1 MAMGAEGVAMG
12 TRFLLTQES
21 TVPDAI
27 KARYLETPLTGT
39 VVTKA
44 VDGYPQRVVRTALI
58 DRLERSG
65 FLGRLLSAVRHA
77 LALSDATDATLTGML
92 REGLAMR
99 QNEQLTWPQ
108 IAMAA
113 NAPMLTRA
121 TLCDGRLDAGVLP
134 TGQVVGRI
142 EALPT
147 VQEVIQTLLADAAAT
162 LDRLNHAHGGADE

>member
-1 MAMGAEGVAMG
+1 MAMGADGIAMG

-21 TVPDAI
+21 TVPDAV
-27 KARYLETPLTGT
+27 KAQYLDTSLTGT
-39 VVTKA
+39 VVTRA
-44 VDGYPQRVVRTALI
+44 VDGYPQRVVRTDLI
-58 DRLERSG
+58 QRLEQAG
-65 FLGRLLSAVRHA
+65 LIGRLISAVRHA
-77 LALSDATDATLTGML
+77 LALRDVTGATLTGML

-99 QNEQLTWPQ
+99 RKEQLTWPQ

-142 EALPT
+142 DALPT
-147 VQEVIQTLLADAAAT
+147 VADVIQTLLTEAEAT
-162 LDRLNHAHGGADE
+162 LDRLNHARGANDE